1 MCRPICCILLSFVL
15 ALTLQDGYCHE
26 LKVDTV
32 PRHPAYLMDHGAI
45 RRGDS
50 TSKKMAIVF
59 TGDEFGEGGK
69 AIMAALQK
77 ENIKASFFFT
87 GRFYKNPA
95 FKALIRSLRAQ
106 GHYLGAHSND
116 HLLYCDWAKRDS
128 LLVTKKQFNEDLDKN
143 YALLKQLGITTQ
155 SARYFLPPYEW
166 YNDSIAAWTR
176 ERGLRL
182 VSFSP
187 GTLSSADYTTPKD
200 NNYRSSEIIY
210 TSIVNHEAR
219 QVSGLN
225 GFILLLHIGTSPLR
239 TDKFY
244 KRLPQLLKW
253 LRKRGYEPVRI
264 DQLLEHAP
272 KKF

>member
-1 MCRPICCILLSFVL
+1 MCRPICCFLISFVL
-15 ALTLQDGYCHE
+15 ALTLQDASCHE
-26 LKVDTV
+26 LAVDTL
-32 PRHPAYLMDHGAI
+32 PHHPSYLMDHGAI

-69 AIMAALQK
+69 TIMAALQK

-95 FKALIRSLRAQ
+95 FRALIRSLRTQ

-128 LLVTKKQFNEDLDKN
+128 LLVTKKQFNEDLEKN
-143 YALLKQLGITTQ
+143 YAVLKQLGITTQ
-155 SARYFLPPYEW
+155 VAHYFLPPYEW

-176 ERGLRL
+176 ERGLQL
-182 VSFSP
+182 ISFSP

-210 TSIVNHEAR
+210 TSILNQEAR
-219 QVSGLN
+219 HASGLN
-225 GFILLLHIGTSPLR
+225 GFILLIHIGAGPAR

-244 KRLPQLLKW
+244 KRLPQLVKW

-264 DQLLEHAP
+264 DQLLEPAP